1 MSVSKLEELM
11 GERGGEGRG
20 GEIVKCRSINVSS
33 SFFCT
38 LEYRMVR
45 FCQVSSRSDLV
56 SLDRCDISRVP

>member
-11 GERGGEGRG
+11 GERGGGGG
-20 GEIVKCRSINVSS
+20 GEIVKCRLINVSS
-33 SFFCT
+33 SFFCFL